1 MMMMIIMMVMMV
13 VMMVVMMIMIIM
25 MMIIMIMIMMMIIMI
40 IMMMFTP
47 FIIILKPSFVY
58 CFIKFQKRALK
69 RILDTYSMKQPKNC
83 KSIEIVI
90 SGAA

>member
-13 VMMVVMMIMIIM
+13 VMMVV
-25 MMIIMIMIMMMIIMI
+25 
-40 IMMMFTP
+40 MFTP